1 MRLPTFLIAGAMR
14 SGTTSLNAYL
24 RQHPDVSV
32 SQPKEVHFFD
42 TNFTKGVDWYLQ
54 HFPDSDDSVA
64 VGEATPDYMYHP
76 EAMERLNET
85 LPDSRI
91 LILLRDPVDRA
102 YSHYWHNRSR
112 GKEDLPFGAALD
124 AETERIRDQG
134 SPDRAVYS
142 YVDRGQ
148 YFRQL
153 NSMLSR
159 IARERVLIQTFDEL
173 TADPAAVY
181 KRTCRFI
188 GVSDDF
194 IPDLL
199 GDPVNAFV
207 EFRSKTMRNLTK
219 ALPKKLRDAVG
230 RLNMREDSTYEP
242 ISDEAAERI
251 RELTR
256 SDSQQLEDLLGQ
268 PVPWI

>member
-1 MRLPTFLIAGAMR
+1 MR

-42 TNFTKGVDWYLQ
+42 TKFDRGVDWYLQ
-54 HFPDSDDSVA
+54 HFPDSDKSIA
-64 VGEATPDYMYHP
+64 VGEATPDYMYHD
-76 EAMERLNET
+76 EAMERVNQT
-85 LPDSRI
+85 LPEARV

-112 GKEDLPFGAALD
+112 GKEDLPFEAALD
-124 AETERIRDQG
+124 AEAERIKNHS

-153 NSMLSR
+153 KSMLSQVER
-159 IARERVLIQTFDEL
+159 QRVLIQTFDEL
-173 TADPAAVY
+173 TTDPASVY

-194 IPDLL
+194 TPDSL

-207 EFRSKTMRNLTK
+207 EFRSKTMRNISK
-219 ALPKKLRDAVG
+219 ALPKRLRDAVG
-230 RLNMREDSTYEP
+230 RLNMREDSEYEP
-242 ISDEAAERI
+242 ISEEAAEKVRT
-251 RELTR
+251 LTR
-256 SDSQQLEDLLGQ
+256 SDSEQLGQLLGK